1 MYVIMLYK
9 IASSQK
15 GSRIRNTIQYR
26 SYKELAETINKSIE
40 EYNISI
46 SQSTIQRIVN
56 NTNYKE
62 MFSVDSL
69 NKRIMLNNNAKKIN
83 KFVVITDKEV
93 SLIYSVNEKLFA
105 KYLLYLKY
113 YCGYSKSKSVDTTAK
128 QFLAASGYSEKSNS
142 MVSKISEYN
151 KILQEQQVLN
161 IQKYRDN
168 EGHERNVYTFK

>member
-1 MYVIMLYK
+1 
-9 IASSQK
+9 
-15 GSRIRNTIQYR
+15 
-26 SYKELAETINKSIE
+26 
-40 EYNISI
+40 
-46 SQSTIQRIVN
+46 
-56 NTNYKE
+56 

-151 KILQEQQVLN
+151 KILQE
-161 IQKYRDN
+161 
-168 EGHERNVYTFK
+168 